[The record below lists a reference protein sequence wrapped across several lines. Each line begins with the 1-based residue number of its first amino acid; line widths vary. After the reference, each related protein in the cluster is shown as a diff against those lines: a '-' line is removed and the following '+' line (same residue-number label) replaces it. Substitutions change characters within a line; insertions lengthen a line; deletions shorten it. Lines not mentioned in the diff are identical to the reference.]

1 MMEESKVLLHTDLSG
16 IKLLKKGKV
25 RDIYDLGD
33 ELLIVATDRIS
44 AFDVVLPDGIPGK
57 GKILTKLSEFWFNF
71 TGNIIGN
78 HFIATLPALFP
89 EELRKYKSI
98 LEGRSMLVRKVETL
112 PVECVVRGYL
122 AGSGWK
128 EYREKGSICAIKLPS
143 GLREAEKLP
152 QPIFTPAT
160 KATSGHDINITEG
173 EMVELVGAKVTEE
186 LRKKSL
192 EIYKV
197 ANEYARSRGLIISDT
212 KFEFGFVGEE
222 LILIDEIFTP
232 DSSRF
237 WDRNNYCAG
246 CTPKNFDKQFVRD
259 YLETVNWNK
268 TPPAPPL
275 PQDIIRKTS
284 EKYGEAYRRLTDMVI
299 A

>member
-1 MMEESKVLLHTDLSG
+1 MEESKVLLNTGLSD
-16 IKLLKKGKV
+16 IKLLKAGKV

-44 AFDVVLPDGIPGK
+44 AFDVILPDGIPGK

-71 TGNIIGN
+71 TSNIIGN
-78 HFIATLPALFP
+78 HLIATDPAFFP
-89 EELRKYKSI
+89 EELRGYASI
-98 LEGRSMLVRKVETL
+98 LKGRSMLVRRVETV

-128 EYREKGSICAIKLPS
+128 EYQEKGSICGIKLPS

-173 EMVELVGAKVTEE
+173 EMVELVGAKVAEE
-186 LRKKSL
+186 VKKKSL
-192 EIYKV
+192 RIYKV

-212 KFEFGFVGEE
+212 KFEFGFIGEE
-222 LILIDEIFTP
+222 LILIDEILTP

-237 WDRNNYCAG
+237 WDKNNYCVGRA
-246 CTPKNFDKQFVRD
+246 PKNFDKQFVRD
-259 YLETVNWNK
+259 YLETVDWDK
-268 TPPAPPL
+268 TSPAPSL

-284 EKYGEAYRRLTDMVI
+284 EKYREAYRRLTDTVI